1 MFLSEEIHR
10 LKERE
15 LAEKFIFF
23 LARGGLNPISFLA
36 WLAKRRNRIQEFKM
50 KLTLQRS
57 FGYPIPNLKLGE
69 TAEEDHFRKDRPH
82 NVIFS
87 TRISHKKTYRETV
100 SFLNVSPFD
109 TLLFFL
115 LFSTISNHTGRVHR
129 SGALLF
135 GKEESTN
142 AL

>member
-1 MFLSEEIHR
+1 
-10 LKERE
+10 
-15 LAEKFIFF
+15 
-23 LARGGLNPISFLA
+23 
-36 WLAKRRNRIQEFKM
+36 M

-129 SGALLF
+129 RGDAGRALPGTGVPDEQSADAGF
-135 GKEESTN
+135 ARSSIR
-142 AL
+142 